1 MLDIQRSHEV
11 GSLGSNAATTT
22 VKDSSEIIFKNRMQ
36 LSSKKGGFDRLN
48 LTANLQGISGLAK
61 SSTIGPTPK
70 EAVANMSNTMMI
82 ALNQSNDHSH
92 KGADRQSDEGGNN
105 VSSSINSSS
114 LGLNGKLKKRV
125 SKQKSGNSEAP

>member
-1 MLDIQRSHEV
+1 
-11 GSLGSNAATTT
+11 
-22 VKDSSEIIFKNRMQ
+22 MQ
-36 LSSKKGGFDRLN
+36 LNQWGLFSDQWILNFKQLNARLTFTAAVALKHQLKCGFDRLN

-125 SKQKSGNSEAP
+125 SKQKNGNSEAP